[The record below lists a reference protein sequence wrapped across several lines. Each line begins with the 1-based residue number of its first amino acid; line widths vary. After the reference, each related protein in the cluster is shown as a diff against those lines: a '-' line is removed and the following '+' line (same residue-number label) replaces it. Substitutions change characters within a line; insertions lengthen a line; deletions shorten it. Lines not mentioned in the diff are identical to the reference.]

1 MQISH
6 KMISMG
12 QHWCMRT
19 TLAVC
24 LRQTDVKGKNHF
36 SVDIAMQTSSC
47 SHCADSLPV
56 HDVAL
61 MDVDQSMQQRSQ
73 HLARNEAL
81 CQALPTHTHQS
92 LLVIEPADTW
102 PTTLVRASLV
112 ASVWQHIA
120 CAFWLTD
127 TRLAIKL
134 ADDIHFCNNCRT
146 SISMQLDL

>member
-1 MQISH
+1 
-6 KMISMG
+6 MG

-24 LRQTDVKGKNHF
+24 LRQTDVKGGNRYR
-36 SVDIAMQTSSC
+36 VDIATQMSSC

-81 CQALPTHTHQS
+81 CQALPTHTQQL

-102 PTTLVRASLV
+102 PTLVRASLV
-112 ASVWQHIA
+112 ASV
-120 CAFWLTD
+120 
-127 TRLAIKL
+127 
-134 ADDIHFCNNCRT
+134 
-146 SISMQLDL
+146 